1 MSKLQLK
8 IFLKK
13 SYEFSLVLF
22 QFFIIILHFIHLEFI
37 PKKEIM
43 QVNFFFSFV
52 GFLLIIISTIVML
65 ISIKDLGRNLSPFP
79 RPIVNGNLTTS
90 GIYSFIRHPMYYS
103 LILIS
108 FGFFITKLSFYYLF
122 LTITNRITNT
132 PLTVL
137 PRRIKHKVKVT
148 NIYRLVSPTPS
159 PITSK

>member
-8 IFLKK
+8 RFLKK

-43 QVNFFFSFV
+43 QVNFILSFV
-52 GFLLIIISTIVML
+52 GFFLIIISTIVML
-65 ISIKDLGRNLSPFP
+65 ISIKDLGSNLSPFP
-79 RPIVNGNLTTS
+79 RPIVNGNLITS

-108 FGFFITKLSFYYLF
+108 FGFFITKLSFYHLC
-122 LTITNRITNT
+122 LTISLALI
-132 PLTVL
+132 
-137 PRRIKHKVKVT
+137 IKFKIILEEKFLNKKFKNYFIYTDKVK
-148 NIYRLVSPTPS
+148 Y
-159 PITSK
+159 

>member
-1 MSKLQLK
+1 MFKFKLNR
-8 IFLKK
+8 FLKTPF
-13 SYEFSLVLF
+13 EFFLVIL
-22 QFFIIILHFIHLEFI
+22 QFLIIILHFIQLEFL

-52 GFLLIIISTIVML
+52 GFLLIISSTIVML

-108 FGFFITKLSFYYLF
+108 FGFFITKLSFYHLF
-122 LTITNRITNT
+122 LTISLALI
-132 PLTVL
+132 
-137 PRRIKHKVKVT
+137 IKLKIILEEKYLNKKFKNYFIYTDKVK
-148 NIYRLVSPTPS
+148 Y
-159 PITSK
+159 

>member
-1 MSKLQLK
+1 MSKIQLPK
-8 IFLKK
+8 FLKAPF
-13 SYEFSLVLF
+13 EFFLVIL
-22 QFFIIILHFIHLEFI
+22 QFLIIILHFIQLEFI

-52 GFLLIIISTIVML
+52 GLLLIIISTIVML

-108 FGFFITKLSFYYLF
+108 FGFFITKLSFYHLC
-122 LTITNRITNT
+122 LTISLALI
-132 PLTVL
+132 
-137 PRRIKHKVKVT
+137 IKLKIILEEKYLNKKFKNYFLYTDKVK
-148 NIYRLVSPTPS
+148 Y
-159 PITSK
+159 

>member
-1 MSKLQLK
+1 MFKFQLK
-8 IFLKK
+8 RFLKT
-13 SYEFSLVLF
+13 SFEFFLVIL
-22 QFFIIILHFIHLEFI
+22 QFFIIILHFIQLEFI

-43 QVNFFFSFV
+43 QVNFIFSFV

-108 FGFFITKLSFYYLF
+108 FGFFITKLSFYHLC
-122 LTITNRITNT
+122 LTISLALI
-132 PLTVL
+132 
-137 PRRIKHKVKVT
+137 IKFKIILEEKYLNKKFKHYFIYTDKVK
-148 NIYRLVSPTPS
+148 Y
-159 PITSK
+159 

>member
-8 IFLKK
+8 RFLKK

-108 FGFFITKLSFYYLF
+108 FGFFITKLSFYHLF
-122 LTITNRITNT
+122 LTISLALI
-132 PLTVL
+132 
-137 PRRIKHKVKVT
+137 IKFKIILEEKYLNKKFKNYFIYTHKVKF
-148 NIYRLVSPTPS
+148 
-159 PITSK
+159 